1 MKIPRPISGGLMLS
15 YKCPAECRH
24 CMYAC
29 SPMWAANWITVDQLE
44 QYLPQLAKVIEPS
57 PDGRHYISLN
67 HGLHF
72 SGGEPFLNVKLL
84 LKAVEIAETLK
95 IPSTF
100 VETNCFWCKTDALT
114 RERLQILKDNGLKGI
129 MISVNPFYT
138 EYVPFERT
146 DRCIRISQEVFGQN
160 VMVYQLEY
168 YHLFKQ
174 LGITGRLTIDKYL
187 RLTRE
192 ESLSDRV
199 ELFLM
204 GRAAEQLK
212 DLYPGYP
219 AKRFLKTPCQPDF
232 LRSWHNHF
240 DNYGNFMPGYC
251 GGISLGS
258 WFELDRLL
266 KEGIDLENRPVLKY
280 LVKKDMQELFNFA
293 SDTGYQELSEGYVSK
308 CHLCLD
314 VRKYLVSVGDYAEL
328 QPREFYEQLKQVK
341 FTTNSEG
348 I

>member
-1 MKIPRPISGGLMLS
+1 METMKIPRPISGGLMLS

-29 SPMWAANWITVDQLE
+29 SPTWAGDWIRVEQLE
-44 QYLPQLAKVIEPS
+44 RFLPQLAQVIAPS
-57 PDGRHYISLN
+57 PYGPQYMSLN

-72 SGGEPFLNVKLL
+72 SGGEPFMNFKLL
-84 LKAVEIAETLK
+84 LKAVEMAETLK

-100 VETNCFWCKTDALT
+100 VETNCYWCKTDQLT
-114 RERLQILKDNGLKGI
+114 TERLRSLREKGLKGI
-129 MISVNPFYT
+129 MISVNPFYA

-168 YHLFKQ
+168 YHRFKH
-174 LGITGRLTIDKYL
+174 LGISGRLSIDEYL
-187 RLTRE
+187 KLAGEQSLTE
-192 ESLSDRV
+192 RV

-204 GRAAEQLK
+204 GRAAQKLK
-212 DLYPGYP
+212 GLYPGYP
-219 AKRFLKTPCQPDF
+219 AKRFMSAPCQPDF

-258 WFELDRLL
+258 WFELDRLV
-266 KEGIDLENRPVLKY
+266 KEGVDLKNRPVLKY
-280 LVKKDMQELFNFA
+280 LIKEDMKGLLNFA
-293 SDTGYQELSEGYVSK
+293 KDIGYQDLSQGYVSK

-314 VRKYLVSVGDYAEL
+314 IRKYLVSISDYEEL
-328 QPREFYEQLKQVK
+328 RPREFYAQLK
-341 FTTNSEG
+341 
-348 I
+348 

>member
-1 MKIPRPISGGLMLS
+1 MMKIPQPISGGLMLS

-29 SPMWAANWITVDQLE
+29 APSWPGDWITVEQLE
-44 QYLPQLAKVIEPS
+44 QYLPQLAEVIEPS
-57 PDGRHYISLN
+57 PYGPQHMSLN

-72 SGGEPFLNVKLL
+72 SGGEPFLNFKLL
-84 LKAVEIAETLK
+84 LEAVEIAEALK

-100 VETNCFWCKTDALT
+100 VETNCYWCKTDELT
-114 RERLQILKDNGLKGI
+114 CERLQALKERGLKGI
-129 MISVNPFYT
+129 MISVNPFYA

-168 YHLFKQ
+168 YHLFKK
-174 LGITGRLTIDKYL
+174 LDITGRLHINDYL
-187 RLTRE
+187 KLAGEHSLT
-192 ESLSDRV
+192 DRV

-204 GRAAEQLK
+204 GRAAEKLK
-212 DLYPGYP
+212 ALYPGHP
-219 AKRFLKTPCQPDF
+219 AKRFFGTPCLPEF
-232 LRSWHNHF
+232 MRSWHNHF

-266 KEGIDLENRPVLKY
+266 KEGIDLENRPVLNY
-280 LVKKDMQELFNFA
+280 LIKNDMKELFNFA
-293 SDTGYQELSEGYVSK
+293 SDLGYQELSEGYVSK

-314 VRKYLVSVGDYAEL
+314 IRKYLVSIGDYAEL
-328 QPREFYEQLKQVK
+328 QPRKFYEQLK
-341 FTTNSEG
+341 
-348 I
+348 

>member
-1 MKIPRPISGGLMLS
+1 MQIPQPISGGLMLS

-29 SPMWAANWITVDQLE
+29 SSKWPGDWITVDQLE
-44 QYLPQLAKVIEPS
+44 QFLPQLAKMIEPS
-57 PDGRHYISLN
+57 PYGRQHMSLN

-72 SGGEPFLNVKLL
+72 SGGEPFLNFKLL
-84 LKAVEIAETLK
+84 LKAVEMAETLEL
-95 IPSTF
+95 PSTF

-114 RERLQILKDNGLKGI
+114 RERLQMLKEKGLKGI
-129 MISVNPFYT
+129 LTSVNPFYT

-146 DRCIRISQEVFGQN
+146 DRCIRISQEVFGPN
-160 VMVYQLEY
+160 VMVYQMEY

-174 LGITGRLTIDKYL
+174 LGITGKLSIDEYL
-187 RLTRE
+187 KLTRQ
-192 ESLSDRV
+192 ESLSDTV

-204 GRAAEQLK
+204 GRAAEKLK
-212 DLYPGYP
+212 EMYTGHPS
-219 AKRFLKTPCQPDF
+219 KRFLTTPCQPEF

-266 KEGIDLENRPVLKY
+266 KEGINLQDRPVLKY
-280 LVKKDMQELFNFA
+280 LVGNDMKGLLHFA
-293 SDTGYQELSEGYVSK
+293 FDMGYQERSDGYVSK

-314 VRKYLVSVGDYAEL
+314 IRKYLISNADYDEL
-328 QPREFYEQLKQVK
+328 KPREFYEQLQ
-341 FTTNSEG
+341 
-348 I
+348 

>member
-29 SPMWAANWITVDQLE
+29 SPKWAGNWITVDQLE

-57 PDGRHYISLN
+57 PHGRQYMSLN

-84 LKAVEIAETLK
+84 LKAVEIAETLN

-114 RERLQILKDNGLKGI
+114 RERLQTLKDNGLKGI

-174 LGITGRLTIDKYL
+174 LGITGRLSIDKYL
-187 RLTRE
+187 RLAGE
-192 ESLSDRV
+192 EYVSDRV

-204 GRAAEQLK
+204 GRAAEQK
-212 DLYPGYP
+212 NLYPGYP
-219 AKRFLKTPCQPDF
+219 AKRFFNT
-232 LRSWHNHF
+232 
-240 DNYGNFMPGYC
+240 
-251 GGISLGS
+251 
-258 WFELDRLL
+258 LL
-266 KEGIDLENRPVLKY
+266 
-280 LVKKDMQELFNFA
+280 
-293 SDTGYQELSEGYVSK
+293 
-308 CHLCLD
+308 
-314 VRKYLVSVGDYAEL
+314 
-328 QPREFYEQLKQVK
+328 
-341 FTTNSEG
+341 
-348 I
+348 

>member
-1 MKIPRPISGGLMLS
+1 MKIPQPISGGLMLS
-15 YKCPAECRH
+15 YKCPAACRH

-29 SPMWAANWITVDQLE
+29 APSWPGDWITVEQLE
-44 QYLPQLAKVIEPS
+44 RCLPQLANVIEPS
-57 PDGRHYISLN
+57 PYGAQYLSLN

-72 SGGEPFLNVKLL
+72 SGGEPFLNFKLL
-84 LKAVEIAETLK
+84 LAAVEIAGTLK
-95 IPSTF
+95 TPSTF
-100 VETNCFWCKTDALT
+100 VETNCYWCKSDELTFDWLFAL
-114 RERLQILKDNGLKGI
+114 REKGLKGI
-129 MISVNPFYT
+129 LISVNPFYA

-174 LGITGRLTIDKYL
+174 LGITGKLSIDEYL
-187 RLTRE
+187 KLARE
-192 ESLSDRV
+192 KFLPDTV

-204 GRAAEQLK
+204 GRAAQTLK
-212 DLYPGYP
+212 DLYPTYP
-219 AKRFLKTPCQPDF
+219 AERFFNATCQPDF

-266 KEGIDLENRPVLKY
+266 QDGIDLDNRPVLKY
-280 LVKKDMQELFNFA
+280 LINQDMQGLFNFA
-293 SDTGYQELSEGYVSK
+293 LDSGYHELSEGYVSK

-314 VRKYLVSVGDYAEL
+314 IRNHLVTTGDYAEL
-328 QPREFYEQLKQVK
+328 QPVQFYEQLK
-341 FTTNSEG
+341 
-348 I
+348 

>member
-1 MKIPRPISGGLMLS
+1 MKEMKIPRPISGGLMLS

-29 SPMWAANWITVDQLE
+29 SPKWTGDWITVDQLE
-44 QYLPQLAKVIEPS
+44 QFLPQLAKVIRPS
-57 PDGRHYISLN
+57 PYGRQYMSLN

-72 SGGEPFLNVKLL
+72 SGGEPFLNFKLL

-100 VETNCFWCKTDALT
+100 VETNCFWCKNDALT
-114 RERLQILKDNGLKGI
+114 RERLQTLKEKGLKGI
-129 MISVNPFYT
+129 MISVNPFYA

-146 DRCIRISQEVFGQN
+146 DRCIRISQDVFGPN
-160 VMVYQLEY
+160 VMVYQVEY
-168 YHLFKQ
+168 YSLFKR
-174 LGITGRLTIDKYL
+174 LGITGKLSIDEYL
-187 RLTRE
+187 KLARE
-192 ESLSDRV
+192 ESISDTV

-204 GRAAEQLK
+204 GRAAEELK
-212 DLYPGYP
+212 GLYPGYP
-219 AKRFLKTPCQPDF
+219 SKRFVNTPCQPDF

-258 WFELDRLL
+258 WFEMDRLV
-266 KEGIDLENRPVLKY
+266 KEGIDLENRPVLKF
-280 LVKKDMQELFNFA
+280 LIKEDMKGLLNFA
-293 SDTGYQELSEGYVSK
+293 FDMGYQELSEGYVSK

-314 VRKYLVSVGDYAEL
+314 IRKYLVSNGDYDEL
-328 QPREFYEQLKQVK
+328 KPREFYEQLK
-341 FTTNSEG
+341 
-348 I
+348 

>member
-1 MKIPRPISGGLMLS
+1 MKIPQPISGGLMLS

-29 SPMWAANWITVDQLE
+29 SPQWAGDWITVDRLE
-44 QYLPQLAKVIEPS
+44 RYLPQLAEVIEPS
-57 PDGRHYISLN
+57 PYGPQHMSLN

-72 SGGEPFLNVKLL
+72 SGGEPFLNFKLL
-84 LKAVEIAETLK
+84 REAVEIAETLK

-100 VETNCFWCKTDALT
+100 VETNCYWCKTDELT
-114 RERLQILKDNGLKGI
+114 FERLQTLKEKGLKGI

-146 DRCIRISQEVFGQN
+146 DRCIRISQAVFGPN
-160 VMVYQLEY
+160 VMIYQLEY

-174 LGITGRLTIDKYL
+174 LGVTGRLSIDEYL
-187 RLTRE
+187 NLTRE
-192 ESLSDRV
+192 KSVSDRV

-204 GRAAEQLK
+204 GRAAEKLK
-212 DLYPGYP
+212 GLYPGDA
-219 AKRFLKTPCQPDF
+219 AKRFFSTPCLPDF

-258 WFELDRLL
+258 WFELDQLL
-266 KEGIDLENRPVLKY
+266 QDGIDLQNRPVLKF
-280 LVKKDMQELFNFA
+280 LVNQDMQGLFNFA
-293 SDTGYQELSEGYVSK
+293 AERGYHELSDGYVSK

-314 VRKYLVSVGDYAEL
+314 IRKFLAPTGDYPEL
-328 QPREFYEQLKQVK
+328 SPIQFYEQLK
-341 FTTNSEG
+341 
-348 I
+348 